1 MTKPEILEKIKEVAT
16 LLGQKSPS
24 LKDMEKYAGLSSS
37 SWKGKY
43 WIRWSEALTEAGYQ
57 ANQFSLPALG
67 KEKYIVELLLLVRE
81 LQRVPQ
87 WLELR
92 MRKQTDK
99 DFPST
104 TAIKENFG
112 GKTWEAIKTELLEY
126 CEGNSAFS
134 DLVHL
139 FPEPTETEARLQNEE
154 FQGIQV
160 SGFVYLLQ
168 HGDRREY
175 KIGKTGHVLR
185 RHGEIAIELPEQVR
199 SIHTIE
205 TDDPSGI
212 EKYWHNRFKEKR
224 KNGEWFELTN
234 EDVKAFRRWKKIF

>member
-1 MTKPEILEKIKEVAT
+1 MTKQEIIEKIKEVAT

-37 SWKGKY
+37 SWKGKF
-43 WIRWSEALTEAGYQ
+43 WIRWSEALAEAGYQ
-57 ANQFSLPALG
+57 ANHFSLPALG
-67 KEKYIVELLLLVRE
+67 KEKYIVELLLLIRE

-92 MRKQTDK
+92 MRKRADK
-99 DFPST
+99 AFPST
-104 TAIKENFG
+104 TAIKENFD
-112 GKTWEAIKTELLEY
+112 GKTWDEIKAELLEY
-126 CEGNSAFS
+126 CERNSSFF
-134 DLVHL
+134 DLVPL
-139 FPEPTETEARLQNEE
+139 FPEPAETDTVIQNDELQ
-154 FQGIQV
+154 GVPV

-168 HGDRREY
+168 HGDRKEY

-224 KNGEWFELTN
+224 KNGEWFELSN
-234 EDVKAFRRWKKIF
+234 EDVRAFRRWRKIF